1 MSEVT
6 IEVAKREETGKNAN
20 RRTRSRGEVPGIVY
34 GAGKDTV
41 QIKLDRKTLVETL
54 KKGGGGNAIFL
65 LKLAG
70 TDKSRHA
77 MIREMQIDP
86 VSRQIVHIDFQRI
99 VLTEEVRVAVAI
111 EVHGLA
117 YGVKNEGAILD
128 FPTRQVH
135 VRCLPTQIPAK
146 IEVDVTELHVNQH
159 IEAKD
164 LKLPEGVKLEEDPD
178 RVIVSCKHE
187 RVVEEAPAAE
197 ALLEAAPAEPEV
209 IKKGKVLEE
218 GAEEKPEE
226 KEKEKGKKK

>member
-6 IEVAKREETGKNAN
+6 IEVEKREDSGKNAN

-41 QIKLDRKTLVETL
+41 PIHLNRKTLVETL

-70 TDKSRHA
+70 TEKSRHA

-99 VLTEEVRVAVAI
+99 VLTEEVRVLVAI
-111 EVHGLA
+111 ELTGTA
-117 YGVKNEGAILD
+117 YGVKNEGAIID

-146 IEVDVTELHVNQH
+146 IMVDVSELHVNQH
-159 IEAKD
+159 YEAKD
-164 LKLPEGVKLEEDPD
+164 LQLPEGVALDEDPD

-187 RVVEEAPAAE
+187 RVVEEAPAGE
-197 ALLEAAPAEPEV
+197 ALLETAAAEPEV
-209 IKKGKVLEE
+209 IKKGKVIEE
-218 GAEEKPEE
+218 GDEEKPEE
-226 KEKEKGKKK
+226 KEKKKK

>member
-6 IEVAKREETGKNAN
+6 IEVEKREDSGKNAN

-41 QIKLDRKTLVETL
+41 PIRLNRKVLVETL

-70 TDKSRHA
+70 TEKSRHA

-86 VSRQIVHIDFQRI
+86 VSRQIVHIDLQRI
-99 VLTEEVRVAVAI
+99 VLTEQVRVQVPI
-111 EVHGLA
+111 ELQGLA
-117 YGVKNEGAILD
+117 YGVKNEGAIID

-135 VRCLPTQIPAK
+135 VKCLPTQIPAK
-146 IEVDVTELHVNQH
+146 FVVDVSDLHVNQH
-159 IEAKD
+159 YEAKD
-164 LKLPEGVKLEEDPD
+164 LKLPEGVLLDEDPD

-197 ALLEAAPAEPEV
+197 ALLETAAAEPEV

-226 KEKEKGKKK
+226 KKKK

>member
-1 MSEVT
+1 VE
-6 IEVAKREETGKNAN
+6 KRALLDLMRSTGHNP
-20 RRTRSRGEVPGIVY
+20 VF
-34 GAGKDTV
+34 
-41 QIKLDRKTLVETL
+41 QLQ
-54 KKGGGGNAIFL
+54 
-65 LKLAG
+65 LAG

-86 VSRQIVHIDFQRI
+86 VSRQIIHIDFQRI
-99 VLTEEVRVAVAI
+99 VLTEQVRVLVPI
-111 EVHGLA
+111 EVKGLA

-135 VRCLPTQIPAK
+135 VRCLPTKIPPK
-146 IEVDVTELHVNQH
+146 FEVDVTELHVNQH

-164 LKLPEGVKLEEDPD
+164 LTLPEGVLLDEDPD

-187 RVVEEAPAAE
+187 RVQEEAPAAD

-226 KEKEKGKKK
+226 KKKK

>member
-6 IEVAKREETGKNAN
+6 IEVAPREDSGKNAN

-41 QIKLDRKTLVETL
+41 PIRLDRKTLVDTL

-86 VSRQIVHIDFQRI
+86 VSRQIIHIDFQRI
-99 VLTEEVRVAVAI
+99 VLTEQVRVQVAI
-111 EVHGLA
+111 EVQGLA

-146 IEVDVTELHVNQH
+146 LVVDVTELHVNQH

-164 LKLPEGVKLEEDPD
+164 LQLPEGVLLEEDPD

-187 RVVEEAPAAE
+187 RVQEEAPAAE

-218 GAEEKPEE
+218 GVEEKPEE
-226 KEKEKGKKK
+226 KKKK

>member
-6 IEVAKREETGKNAN
+6 IEVEKREDSGKNAN

-41 QIKLDRKTLVETL
+41 PIRLNRKVLVETL

-70 TDKSRHA
+70 TEKSRHA

-99 VLTEEVRVAVAI
+99 VLTEQVRVQVPI
-111 EVHGLA
+111 ELQGLA
-117 YGVKNEGAILD
+117 YGVKNEGAIID

-135 VRCLPTQIPAK
+135 VKCLPTQIPAK
-146 IEVDVTELHVNQH
+146 FVVDVSDLHVNQH
-159 IEAKD
+159 YEAKD
-164 LKLPEGVKLEEDPD
+164 LKLPEGVLLDEDPD

-197 ALLEAAPAEPEV
+197 ALLETAAAEPEV

-226 KEKEKGKKK
+226 KKKK

>member
-1 MSEVT
+1 
-6 IEVAKREETGKNAN
+6 
-20 RRTRSRGEVPGIVY
+20 
-34 GAGKDTV
+34 
-41 QIKLDRKTLVETL
+41 
-54 KKGGGGNAIFL
+54 
-65 LKLAG
+65 
-70 TDKSRHA
+70 
-77 MIREMQIDP
+77 
-86 VSRQIVHIDFQRI
+86 

>member
-6 IEVAKREETGKNAN
+6 IEVTQREETGKNAN
-20 RRTRSRGEVPGIVY
+20 LRTRLRGEVPGIVY

-41 QIKLDRKTLVETL
+41 QIRLDRKTLVETL

-86 VSRQIVHIDFQRI
+86 VSRKIIHIDFQRI
-99 VLTEEVRVAVAI
+99 VLTEQVRVLVPI
-111 EVHGLA
+111 EVQGLA

-135 VRCLPTQIPAK
+135 VRCLPTKIPAK
-146 IEVDVTELHVNQH
+146 LVVDVTELHVNQH
-159 IEAKD
+159 FEAKD
-164 LKLPEGVKLEEDPD
+164 LTLPADVILDEDPD

-187 RVVEEAPAAE
+187 RVQEEAPAAE

-226 KEKEKGKKK
+226 KEKEKKKK

>member
-6 IEVAKREETGKNAN
+6 IEVEKREDSGKNAN

-41 QIKLDRKTLVETL
+41 PIRLHRKTLVETL
-54 KKGGGGNAIFL
+54 KAGGGENAIFL
-65 LKLAG
+65 LKLSG

-99 VLTEEVRVAVAI
+99 VLTEQVRVMVSI
-111 EVHGLA
+111 ELTGVA
-117 YGVKNEGAILD
+117 YGVKNEGAIID

-135 VRCLPTQIPAK
+135 VRCLPTQIPPK
-146 IEVDVTELHVNQH
+146 IMVDVSELHVNQH
-159 IEAKD
+159 YEAKD
-164 LKLPEGVKLEEDPD
+164 LQLPEGVTLDEDPD

-187 RVVEEAPAAE
+187 RVVEEAPAGE
-197 ALLEAAPAEPEV
+197 ALLETAAAEPEV
-209 IKKGKVLEE
+209 IKKGKVVEE
-218 GAEEKPEE
+218 GDEEKPEE
-226 KEKEKGKKK
+226 KEKKKK

>member
-6 IEVAKREETGKNAN
+6 IEVIQREDSGKNAN

-41 QIKLDRKTLVETL
+41 PIRLDRKTLVETL
-54 KKGGGGNAIFL
+54 RKGGGGNSIFL

-86 VSRQIVHIDFQRI
+86 VSRQIIHVDFQRI
-99 VLTEEVRVAVAI
+99 VLTEQVRVLVPI
-111 EVHGLA
+111 EVKGLA

-128 FPTRQVH
+128 FPTRQVN
-135 VRCLPTQIPAK
+135 VRCLPTQIPPK
-146 IEVDVTELHVNQH
+146 FEVDVTELHVNQH

-164 LKLPEGVKLEEDPD
+164 LALPEGVVLDEDPD

-187 RVVEEAPAAE
+187 RVQEEAPAAD

-226 KEKEKGKKK
+226 GKKKK

>member
-6 IEVAKREETGKNAN
+6 IEVEKREDSGKNAN

-41 QIKLDRKTLVETL
+41 PIRLNRKTLVDML
-54 KKGGGGNAIFL
+54 KKGGGGNAVFL
-65 LKLAG
+65 LKLSG

-99 VLTEEVRVAVAI
+99 VLTEQVRVTVPI
-111 EVHGLA
+111 EVQGTA

-135 VRCLPTQIPAK
+135 VKCLPTQIPAK
-146 IEVDVTELHVNQH
+146 LEVDVTDLHVNQH
-159 IEAKD
+159 LEAKD
-164 LKLPEGVKLEEDPD
+164 LKLPEGVILDEDPD
-178 RVIVSCKHE
+178 RVIVSCKLE
-187 RVVEEAPAAE
+187 RVQEEAPAAE
-197 ALLEAAPAEPEV
+197 ALLEAAPVEPEV

-218 GAEEKPEE
+218 GAEEKPE
-226 KEKEKGKKK
+226 KEKKK